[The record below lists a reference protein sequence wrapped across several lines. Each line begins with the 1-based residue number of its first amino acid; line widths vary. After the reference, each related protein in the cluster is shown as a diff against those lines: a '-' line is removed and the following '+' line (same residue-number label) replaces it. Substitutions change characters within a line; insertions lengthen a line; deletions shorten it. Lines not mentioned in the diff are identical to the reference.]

1 VGVTRLV
8 RIPSI
13 QVWCLALL
21 VFLFLWA
28 FSLPAKAAQEAPV
41 VGPGIKA
48 ATYHYTA
55 ITEAKTAKQG
65 SVVAGKLN
73 WRCRGNRCTISGP
86 WPTPGV
92 SACHKLAEKVGRI
105 RSYGHPG
112 KKLDSGQLAACN
124 KGIAGVPGKATVQ
137 TAPRVGGTAVRKDQ
151 GKIRTGDLPE
161 ASKRLGKV
169 ILPRPGGGAVQPPE
183 GSTSTGQGSNRRIT
197 TARISAVATGR
208 SLSVGGSSSL
218 SLRTPVIRA
227 AGTGQPLAAPARAS
241 LAIRTPTI
249 RATATGRLP

>member
-1 VGVTRLV
+1 VDVTRLV
-8 RIPSI
+8 RIPNI

-28 FSLPAKAAQEAPV
+28 FSLPANAAQEAPV
-41 VGPGIKA
+41 VSPGIKA
-48 ATYHYTA
+48 ATYQYTA
-55 ITEAKTAKQG
+55 ITAAKAAKQG
-65 SVVAGKLN
+65 TVVAGKLS

-86 WPTPGV
+86 WPAPGV
-92 SACHKLAEKVGRI
+92 SACRNLAEQVGRI

-112 KKLDSGQLAACN
+112 KQLDSGQLATCN
-124 KGIAGVPGKATVQ
+124 KGITGVPGKATVQ
-137 TAPRVGGTAVRKDQ
+137 TAPSVGGTAGQ
-151 GKIRTGDLPE
+151 TGPGEIGTTDLPA
-161 ASKRLGKV
+161 ASKPLGKM
-169 ILPRPGGGAVQPPE
+169 ILPRPGSGAVQPPA
-183 GSTSTGQGSNRRIT
+183 GSTTTGQGSNRRIT

-208 SLSVGGSSSL
+208 PLSVGSSFSL